1 MFQVFS
7 LMPLPL
13 PKVDT
18 DITDVII
25 LKENSSYDIREYVG
39 ITSNVR
45 LAFFY
50 TKPFVYNSVAIC
62 LIMNKLFLH
71 HPV

>member
-25 LKENSSYDIREYVG
+25 LKENSSYDIREYVC
-39 ITSNVR
+39 ITSSSAACMMV
-45 LAFFY
+45 
-50 TKPFVYNSVAIC
+50 TVI
-62 LIMNKLFLH
+62 
-71 HPV
+71 